1 VSIYAQEIIVW
12 VLVFL
17 RTGAFFLGIPL
28 FAGKMIPVKI
38 RTSFALLFSLLINP
52 LVPAD
57 LELASNFAG
66 AILLSLNEMCIGL
79 LLAMTVRMVFF
90 AVELAG
96 HLISYEIGLM
106 ASNSVNPLLGSS
118 DATITTLL
126 YYFSL
131 LIFFVAGIQYD
142 ILKAFIMSFEILP
155 IGSFFLRASP
165 TVEFVEEVSHVFVI
179 GTLIAAPFIA
189 LNFLIN
195 VSFAV
200 LGKAVPKMN
209 VFMTSFAIRIL
220 SGLLLLVSS
229 ILLICSYILDNS
241 RRSVEIMLNII
252 QPG

>member
-1 VSIYAQEIIVW
+1 MTIVAGEIIVW

-28 FAGKMIPVKI
+28 FAGKMIPVRI
-38 RTSFALLFSLLINP
+38 RISFALLLSILINP
-52 LVPAD
+52 LVPAN
-57 LELASNFAG
+57 LEIASHFAG
-66 AILLSLNEMCIGL
+66 AILLAMNEVCIGL

-131 LIFFVAGIQYD
+131 LLFFVAGIHYD
-142 ILKAFIMSFEILP
+142 VLKAFIMSFEILP
-155 IGSFFLRASP
+155 IGSFFLKASP
-165 TVEFVEEVSHVFVI
+165 TVEFVQEVAHVFVI
-179 GTLIAAPFIA
+179 GTLMAAPFIA

-220 SGLLLLVSS
+220 SGLILLVSS
-229 ILLICSYILDNS
+229 IFLISSYILENS
-241 RRSVEIMLNII
+241 RRSVQVMLDII

>member
-1 VSIYAQEIIVW
+1 MTILAQEIVVW

-28 FAGKMIPVKI
+28 FAGKMIPKKI
-38 RTSFALLFSLLINP
+38 RTAFALMFALLINP

-57 LELASNFAG
+57 LELANHFAG
-66 AILLSLNEMCIGL
+66 AILLALNEMCIGL

-106 ASNSVNPLLGSS
+106 ASNSVNPLLGST

-131 LIFFVAGIQYD
+131 LLFFVSGVHYD
-142 ILKAFIMSFEILP
+142 VLKAFIMSFELLP
-155 IGSFFLRASP
+155 IGAFFLKASP

-179 GTLIAAPFIA
+179 GTLMAAPFIA
-189 LNFLIN
+189 LNFLVN

-209 VFMTSFAIRIL
+209 VFMTSFAIRIFA
-220 SGLLLLVSS
+220 GLLLLVSS
-229 ILLICSYILDNS
+229 ILLISSYILENS
-241 RRSVEIMLNII
+241 RRSVEIMLDII
-252 QPG
+252 QSG

>member
-1 VSIYAQEIIVW
+1 MTILAQEIVVW

-28 FAGKMIPVKI
+28 FAGKMIPKKI
-38 RTSFALLFSLLINP
+38 RTAFALMFALLINP

-57 LELASNFAG
+57 LELANHFAG
-66 AILLSLNEMCIGL
+66 AILLALNEMCIGL

-131 LIFFVAGIQYD
+131 LLFFVSGVHYAV
-142 ILKAFIMSFEILP
+142 LKAFIMSFELLP
-155 IGSFFLRASP
+155 IGAFFLKASP

-179 GTLIAAPFIA
+179 GTLMAAPFIA
-189 LNFLIN
+189 LNFLVN

-209 VFMTSFAIRIL
+209 VFMTSFAIRIFA
-220 SGLLLLVSS
+220 GLLLLVSS
-229 ILLICSYILDNS
+229 ILLISSYILENS
-241 RRSVEIMLNII
+241 RRSVEIMLDII

>member
-1 VSIYAQEIIVW
+1 
-12 VLVFL
+12 
-17 RTGAFFLGIPL
+17 
-28 FAGKMIPVKI
+28 
-38 RTSFALLFSLLINP
+38 
-52 LVPAD
+52 
-57 LELASNFAG
+57 
-66 AILLSLNEMCIGL
+66 
-79 LLAMTVRMVFF
+79 MTVRMVFF

-131 LIFFVAGIQYD
+131 LLFFVSGVHYD
-142 ILKAFIMSFEILP
+142 VLKAFIMSFELLP
-155 IGSFFLRASP
+155 IGAFFLKASP

-179 GTLIAAPFIA
+179 GTLMAAPFIA
-189 LNFLIN
+189 LNFLVN

-220 SGLLLLVSS
+220 AGLLLLVSS
-229 ILLICSYILDNS
+229 ILLISSYILENS
-241 RRSVEIMLNII
+241 RRSVEIMLDII